1 MYNSADVAAVR
12 SALRTMQGVS
22 AVNVD
27 LRKMQSQITV
37 TTVIATPTLR
47 NALGN
52 TDFELSGLTTCAI
65 NRAPDIRDDEIE
77 EPDIPI

>member
-22 AVNVD
+22 AVNVN
-27 LRKMQSQITV
+27 LRKMQAQITA
-37 TTVIATPTLR
+37 TRVIAAPTLR

-65 NRAPDIRDDEIE
+65 SPAPGVRDDEIG

>member
-1 MYNSADVAAVR
+1 MYNSEDVSAVR

-27 LRKMQSQITV
+27 LRKMQAQITA
-37 TTVIATPTLR
+37 TRVIASPMLR

-52 TDFELSGLTTCAI
+52 TDFELSGLTTIAI
-65 NRAPDIRDDEIE
+65 NLAPGVRDDEIE
-77 EPDIPI
+77 EPDTPI